1 MEIVK
6 VTSKGQ
12 ITIPQDIRQKMDI
25 KKGDKIIFFEE
36 NGKYYL
42 QNSNSVALKIIQ
54 NEMAGEAEKA
64 GFKSPDDVVKY
75 IKDMRRRQRK

>member
-1 MEIVK
+1 MEIAK

-12 ITIPQDIRQKMDI
+12 ITIPQDIRQKMDL

-42 QNSNSVALKIIQ
+42 QNSNSVALKVIQ
-54 NEMAGEAEKA
+54 KEMEGEAEKA
-64 GFKSPDDVVKY
+64 EFKNPDDVVKY
-75 IKDMRRRQRK
+75 IKNMRKRPKK